1 MAKDFANMA
10 IHLDQHR
17 GEFPRCDG
25 RTPTPFV
32 WRDPSTIP
40 PRPWLY
46 GRHLIRKQVSVTVA
60 PGGVGKSSL
69 TICEAL
75 AMATGRELLGDWV
88 EQDLAVWIFNLED
101 PRDELDR
108 RIIAAMQH
116 YQIAPEELTKGKSDW
131 PGSPR
136 LYVDTGRER
145 DLCTAIQMREG
156 VTIVKPEMD
165 ALAEEIIGR
174 GIDVLIVDPFVSSH
188 QVSENDNNAI
198 DLVAKEWARL
208 ADYCDCAIELV
219 HHTRKTNGEEVT
231 TESGR
236 GASALLG
243 AARSGRVLNKMSDDL
258 KVEAGVQDDPATY
271 FAITRDKANLAPV
284 GKREWRRMASVH
296 LSNGDSVGVAEVW
309 EWPDTFDGVTL
320 KDLLDVQQAIEGK
333 QPRYSD
339 QAGGDWAGCIVADVL
354 GMDVDADR
362 KRIKNI
368 IETWLKNGALVKG
381 EKPGPH
387 RKTVPTVEVGEWAT
401 E

>member
-32 WRDPSTIP
+32 WRDPATIP

-75 AMATGRELLGDWV
+75 AMATERELLGDWV
-88 EQDLAVWIFNLED
+88 EKDLAVWLFNLED

-116 YQIAPEELTKGKSDW
+116 YQIAPDELSKGKSDW

-145 DLCTAIQMREG
+145 DLCTAIQTRDG
-156 VTIVKPEMD
+156 VTIVKPELD

-174 GIDVLIVDPFVSSH
+174 GIDVFIVDPFVSSH

-219 HHTRKTNGEEVT
+219 HHTRKTNGNEAT
-231 TESGR
+231 TEDGR
-236 GASALLG
+236 GAYALL
-243 AARSGRVLNKMSDDL
+243 ATSRSGRVLNKMSDDL
-258 KVEAGVQDDPATY
+258 KAEAGVQDDPATY
-271 FAITRDKANLAPV
+271 FAITRDKANLAPL

-296 LSNGDSVGVAEVW
+296 LANGDSVGVAEVW
-309 EWPDTFDGVTL
+309 EWPDTFDGVTV
-320 KDLLDVQQAIEGK
+320 KDLLAVQHAIDGK
-333 QPRYSD
+333 HPRYSD
-339 QAGGDWAGCIVADVL
+339 QVKEGWAGDVVAETL
-354 GMDVDADR
+354 GLDAKSDR
-362 KRIKNI
+362 KRIKRI
-368 IETWLKNGALVKG
+368 IETWMSNGALVKG
-381 EKPGPH
+381 EKPGPQ
-387 RKTVPTVEVGEWAT
+387 RKPVVTLEVGEWAT